1 MFYFVM
7 VEIGYDMEHTHPS
20 YTFMEHENT
29 RHATG
34 HKNAFRCTNLISTFE
49 ILHLNEPLTYRYNQD
64 FRRVDLSN
72 LLIKHRSNLRA
83 CNCIEFLGNPFL
95 QRTCGRLL
103 LKADLKNLTN
113 EVKPNIN

>member
-1 MFYFVM
+1 MLYFVM

-49 ILHLNEPLTYRYNQD
+49 ILHLNEHFNLPLQSGFSKNEPVKFIDKAQKQPSGLQLYWI
-64 FRRVDLSN
+64 FRKSFFTED
-72 LLIKHRSNLRA
+72 LRA
-83 CNCIEFLGNPFL
+83 TAP
-95 QRTCGRLL
+95 
-103 LKADLKNLTN
+103 
-113 EVKPNIN
+113 